1 MIISIC
7 ADKGAPGVTTLATT
21 LGMVWPDPQ
30 RLVLEADVSGGDLA
44 FRARHADGDR
54 LLDPQPSVMTLAAD
68 ARGVLPSEGLA
79 RYAQPTTLGVPVVP
93 GALSAD
99 AFAPLSRLWPRV
111 AEASAG
117 WSGVAIA
124 DLGRLQPGDV
134 ALPVAQ
140 ASTVVVLLVRADLA
154 GLYRLRERAV
164 ELAAAIG
171 TGGSDRTPVAIV
183 VRSKAGGAG
192 KDAVRQVRQVLDS
205 VGSPVPIAGLFG
217 EDPAGASLL
226 QAGQATRKLL
236 GSDLV
241 TSTQSL
247 AKTLRQWWP
256 QLVATPGTADAGSA
270 VPVGEKSIARH
281 LDVPA

>member
-1 MIISIC
+1 MIISVC
-7 ADKGAPGVTTLATT
+7 ADKGAPGVTTLATA
-21 LGMVWPDPQ
+21 LGLVWPDPQ
-30 RLVLEADVSGGDLA
+30 RLVLEADTSGGDLA
-44 FRARHADGDR
+44 FRSQHADGDR

-79 RYAQPTTLGVPVVP
+79 RYAQPTTLGVPVIP
-93 GALSAD
+93 APMSAD
-99 AFAPLSRLWPRV
+99 AFTPLSRLWPRV
-111 AEASAG
+111 AETAAS
-117 WSGVAIA
+117 WPGVAIA

-134 ALPVAQ
+134 ALPVTQ
-140 ASTVVVLLVRADLA
+140 ASIAVVLLVRADLP

-164 ELAAAIG
+164 ELAATIG
-171 TGGSDRTPVAIV
+171 TGGGDRTPVVVV
-183 VRSKAGGAG
+183 VRSKPGGTG

-217 EDPAGASLL
+217 EDPAGAALL
-226 QAGQATRKLL
+226 QAGQPTRKLL

-247 AKTLRQWWP
+247 AKTLREWWP
-256 QLVATPGTADAGSA
+256 QLAATTPPATAPAAPAS
-270 VPVGEKSIARH
+270 EKSAARH